1 MRAAR
6 ATREFN
12 AAEIGALAHLY
23 RGEIYRSTAWRTRLD
38 NTTNWAVAGLG
49 LAMSISFSRPDAS
62 ALPILLMGVLTVVFL
77 FFEAR
82 RYRYFNV
89 FRARARWMETNF
101 YAPMLLGKGCICRTG
116 WEKFLSQDY
125 REPQFHI
132 TLSRAIGRRLRRT
145 YAYVLTIQTL
155 AYLGKII
162 IHPTPVTSFGEFV
175 QRAAIGPI
183 PGEAILAAGVVFIG
197 VWIIFAFVTY
207 YSDPESN
214 LVIADDPC
222 KAGRGPWRQQGAKAF
237 RAFNMVSNEV
247 FADAAEEINLQ
258 LDVLDDGS
266 CAPFFTGIGAFFST
280 PEVC

>member
-1 MRAAR
+1 MPTADIRPTVDCLVRASRSRRLALRAAR

-49 LAMSISFSRPDAS
+49 LAMSISFSRADAS

-145 YAYVLTIQTL
+145 YAYVLTIQAL

-207 YSDPESN
+207 YSDPEIES
-214 LVIADDPC
+214 
-222 KAGRGPWRQQGAKAF
+222 RHR
-237 RAFNMVSNEV
+237 RRS
-247 FADAAEEINLQ
+247 LQ
-258 LDVLDDGS
+258 S
-266 CAPFFTGIGAFFST
+266 RPRSMAPARRESLSGLQHGF
-280 PEVC
+280 E

>member
-1 MRAAR
+1 MPTADIRPTVDYLVRASRSRRSALRAAR
-6 ATREFN
+6 PGATREFN

-62 ALPILLMGVLTVVFL
+62 ALPILLMGVLIVVFL

-145 YAYVLTIQTL
+145 YAYVLTIQAL

-183 PGEAILAAGVVFIG
+183 PGEAILAAGVVFNG

-207 YSDPESN
+207 YSDPEIES
-214 LVIADDPC
+214 
-222 KAGRGPWRQQGAKAF
+222 RHR
-237 RAFNMVSNEV
+237 RRS
-247 FADAAEEINLQ
+247 LQ
-258 LDVLDDGS
+258 S
-266 CAPFFTGIGAFFST
+266 RPRSMAPARRESLSGLQHGF
-280 PEVC
+280 E